1 MAMQR
6 PPNGCEGCAKRINR
20 RRVLM
25 NAGLGSLGLGLFPA
39 TLLGQ
44 TDPASAPPQ
53 EGDLLTGVSD
63 KSHKMVRAEEI
74 SIGASPVRVWP
85 VSQPGSVVRS
95 QNRLNE
101 VLLIRLDP
109 STLNAATRSVCA
121 EGILAFSALCPH
133 AGCTITD
140 WIPSRN
146 VLACDCHSSEFDPRE
161 AGKVVDGPAARP
173 LPPLPLKLVN
183 GSLAVAKPFAVA
195 IRFDE

>member
-1 MAMQR
+1 MER
-6 PPNGCEGCAKRINR
+6 CEGCSKRINR
-20 RRVLM
+20 RRALV
-25 NAGLGSLGLGLFPA
+25 NAGLGGLGLSLIPA
-39 TLLGQ
+39 ALLGQ

-53 EGDLLTGVSD
+53 EGDLLEGVSD
-63 KSHKMVRAEEI
+63 KNHKLMRPEDIAV
-74 SIGASPVRVWP
+74 GAPPTRVWP
-85 VSQPGSVVRS
+85 VSQSGNVVRS

-101 VLLIRLDP
+101 LLLIRLDP
-109 STLNAATRSVCA
+109 STLNAATRAVCA
-121 EGILAFSALCPH
+121 DGVLAFSALCPH

-173 LPPLPLKLVN
+173 LPALPLKLVN
-183 GSLAVAKPFAVA
+183 GNLVVAKPFAVA